1 MSINHIKWTI
11 ALLGLYVV
19 TAQAQSDV
27 TPYSV
32 QGLGHVV
39 RPALV
44 HNKGMGGIGVG
55 TGNGLYINY
64 INPALLYKNVLSSFD
79 VAFSVDRVNLARN
92 DERATNTG
100 GGLTYATFA
109 FPVIPN
115 RWTMSLSVMP
125 YSTVGY
131 RIEGA
136 NQSTGSDPDLSNV
149 VQVGDG
155 GLNAASFSNGIRIVD
170 NLAAGLRISY
180 LFGAITNSLSTALS
194 NQLGQTTTYQNEVY
208 YSDLL
213 FEPSLYY
220 GLKIANTTT
229 LNVGVVYQPTTQ
241 IRATRNVT
249 FENNAQLQDIV
260 TDQTGQVTLPQKF
273 SAGVSIDKYLKY
285 TIGVD
290 ITLQAWENYRSLA
303 GSNDGMRNSLEVAAG
318 GQYIPD
324 VTSVDSYLSRVSYRL
339 GFHYR
344 ETPFVVEDQPIDDFG
359 IDFGLSLPVSN
370 LSSINLALELGR
382 RGTTEQNLI
391 REDYLK
397 ATLGVTFNDRWFV
410 RRRYD

>member
-11 ALLGLYVV
+11 ALWGLCIV
-19 TAQAQSDV
+19 TARAQSDV
-27 TPYSV
+27 TPYSA
-32 QGLGHVV
+32 QGLGNVV

-92 DERATNTG
+92 DERATSTG

-109 FPVIPN
+109 FPVVPN

-131 RIEGA
+131 QIEDTD
-136 NQSTGSDPDLSNV
+136 QLPGSDPSSSNV
-149 VQVGDG
+149 VQVGEG

-229 LNVGVVYQPTTQ
+229 LNLGLVYQPTTQ
-241 IRATRNVT
+241 VRATRNVT

-260 TDQTGQVTLPQKF
+260 TDQTRQVTLPQKF

-290 ITLQAWENYRSLA
+290 VTMQAWENYRSLA
-303 GSNDGMRNSLEVAAG
+303 GDNDGMRNSLEVAAG

-344 ETPFVVEDQPIDDFG
+344 ETPFVVEEQPINDFG

-397 ATLGVTFNDRWFV
+397 ATLGVTFNDRWFI
-410 RRRYD
+410 RRKYD